1 MMHTMKQNILLFLS
15 KSLCITCVLILCSC
29 TDDAAEKMETR
40 QFSES
45 KTIKHPL
52 RERDDT
58 LMMPLAPNSA
68 WFFDISYQDVNT
80 GKFLEPNAEFPFPIG
95 DTLYVHGSTM
105 LDSNPCSLIR
115 TISAPKGGTWYTVR
129 EKGIYSWP
137 QDPDDTTEVP
147 VFSLTYKYP
156 ANKGETYKANGVK
169 VEVKDTKA
177 TLTVPAGTFSC
188 YYYVSLFNAPGN
200 VVFENHVWL
209 SKGIGMVRNES
220 IMYQK
225 GVDPVRRI
233 VSLRRFIH
241 GTDQKQ

>member
-1 MMHTMKQNILLFLS
+1 MKTNAFSILSYSMICCIALFIGGCSEESVEKNDSKQISTVNTM
-15 KSLCITCVLILCSC
+15 
-29 TDDAAEKMETR
+29 
-40 QFSES
+40 
-45 KTIKHPL
+45 KHPL

-58 LMMPLAPNSA
+58 LMMPLTPNSA

-80 GKFLEPNAEFPFPIG
+80 GKFLEPNADFPFPSG

-115 TISAPKGGTWYTVR
+115 TISTPKGGTWYTVR
-129 EKGIYSWP
+129 AKGIYSWP
-137 QDPDDTTEVP
+137 QDPQDTTEVP

-156 ANKGETYKANGVK
+156 AIKGETYKANGVK
-169 VEVKDTKA
+169 VEVKDTAAK
-177 TLTVPAGTFSC
+177 LTVPAGSFSC

-200 VVFENHVWL
+200 VSFENHVWL
-209 SKGIGMVRNES
+209 SKGVGMVKNES

-225 GVDPVRRI
+225 GIDPVRRI
-233 VSLRRFIH
+233 VSLRRYIH

>member
-1 MMHTMKQNILLFLS
+1 MKTNAFSILSFSTICCIALFIGGCSEESVEKNDS
-15 KSLCITCVLILCSC
+15 KQISTVN
-29 TDDAAEKMETR
+29 
-40 QFSES
+40 
-45 KTIKHPL
+45 TIKHPL

-58 LMMPLAPNSA
+58 LMMPLTPNSS

-80 GKFLEPNAEFPFPIG
+80 GRFLEPNADFPFPSG

-115 TISAPKGGTWYTVR
+115 TISTPKGGTWYTVR
-129 EKGIYSWP
+129 AKGIYSWP
-137 QDPDDTTEVP
+137 QDPEDTTEVP

-156 ANKGETYKANGVK
+156 AIKGETYKANGVK
-169 VEVKDTKA
+169 VEVKDIEAK
-177 TLTVPAGTFSC
+177 LTVPAGTFPC

-200 VVFENHVWL
+200 VSFENHVWL
-209 SKGIGMVRNES
+209 SKGVGMVKNES

-225 GVDPVRRI
+225 GIDPVRRI
-233 VSLRRFIH
+233 VSLRRYIH

>member
-1 MMHTMKQNILLFLS
+1 MKSKINQFLVNVM
-15 KSLCITCVLILCSC
+15 LICCALILFSCSE
-29 TDDAAEKMETR
+29 DAIEKIETR
-40 QFSES
+40 QFSQA

-58 LMMPLAPNSA
+58 LMMPLAPNTA

-80 GKFLEPNAEFPFPIG
+80 GTFLEPNAEFPFPSG

-115 TISAPKGGTWYTVR
+115 TISTPKGGTWYTVR
-129 EKGIYSWP
+129 AKGIYSWP

-156 ANKGETYKANGVK
+156 AKKGETYTANGVK
-169 VEVKDTKA
+169 VEVKETEAK
-177 TLTVPAGTFSC
+177 LNVPAGTFTC
-188 YYYVSLFNAPGN
+188 LYYVSFFNAPGN
-200 VVFENHVWL
+200 VTFENHVWL
-209 SKGIGMVRNES
+209 ARGIGMVKNES

-225 GVDPVRRI
+225 GVEPVRRI
-233 VSLRRFIH
+233 VSLRKYIH